1 MKTKRLTKFGAVLS
15 AALVLFSGI
24 LSVSAAS
31 VPQAVIDTDRKASVS
46 LYKYDFTS
54 AHADGV
60 LGDNTYISTGY
71 ADENVENALM
81 PYAIEGVVFSYAKI
95 ADLAVHAET
104 KDGKHQ
110 NMLLYKLPGGDKTT
124 ALMNYLD
131 LTSEDA
137 YKTDRGDL
145 YFTSDTL
152 IDALSNHLNTA
163 ESQTKNA
170 LEAFIRQNGTS
181 MPETDG
187 TGHTSAAELEQGLYL
202 FVETQVPETV
212 SNTTAP
218 FLLSLPMTSIDGMN
232 WNYDVTVYPK
242 NERTAPTL
250 EKTLRESK
258 ADTGKNDGTDSITD
272 GYAHTATGSIGDV
285 IEYQILSALPS
296 ITSRATSFSEYTYTD
311 TLSAGLSYRKN
322 DVRIEWF
329 SDKSC
334 TEESRVA
341 VWTEQDGKFAV
352 SYSALGDESVMR
364 IKMTDAGL
372 EELNNSDAV
381 YDPNTSLYRGYSG
394 CTMRITYT
402 ASVSATPVY
411 GDIGNPNA
419 VTLMWSR
426 TNTAYSNTL
435 TDDCHFYVYGLDLLK
450 LFSDNL
456 GDYSKVQFKL
466 YNTTDG
472 YWVTANSDDNGN
484 YLVSGHAEREDDA
497 SVLTPGSSGHL
508 FLKGLEDDIYRV
520 TEINTDANYTLLGNF
535 ITVEIRA
542 KESGKICGTCG
553 KSELTAEAFENG
565 NAKDMNDDNGS
576 ASAIVPIR
584 VMNTRGYRLP
594 KTGDA
599 GTTLLAAGGMT
610 LAVLSAAAVALLL
623 VFKKKDK
630 FDD

>member
-1 MKTKRLTKFGAVLS
+1 MKTKRLTKLGAVLS

-24 LSVSAAS
+24 LSVSAAP
-31 VPQAVIDTDRKASVS
+31 VPQAVIDTGRKASVS

-54 AHADGV
+54 ARADGV
-60 LGDNTYISTGY
+60 LGDNTYISTDY
-71 ADENVENALM
+71 ADENVENTLM

-104 KDGKHQ
+104 KDGEHQ
-110 NMLLYKLPGGDKTT
+110 NMLLYKLPSGDKTT
-124 ALMNYLD
+124 ALMNCLD

-152 IDALSNHLNTA
+152 IDALSDHLNTA

-170 LEAFIRQNGTS
+170 LEVFIRQNGTS
-181 MPETDG
+181 MPEADG
-187 TGHTSAAELEQGLYL
+187 TGHTSAAELEQELYL

-258 ADTGKNDGTDSITD
+258 ADTGKNNGTDSITD

-285 IEYQILSALPS
+285 IEYQILSTLPS

-322 DVRIEWF
+322 DVRMEWF

-352 SYSALGDESVMR
+352 SYSTLGDESVMR

-402 ASVSATPVY
+402 ASVSDTPVY
-411 GDIGNPNA
+411 GDIGNPNE
-419 VTLMWSR
+419 VTLTWSR
-426 TNTAYSNTL
+426 TNTAYSNNL

-484 YLVSGHAEREDDA
+484 YLVSGHAESEDDA

-508 FLKGLEDDIYRV
+508 FLKGLEDDIYRM

-535 ITVEIRA
+535 ITMEIRA

>member
-1 MKTKRLTKFGAVLS
+1 
-15 AALVLFSGI
+15 
-24 LSVSAAS
+24 
-31 VPQAVIDTDRKASVS
+31 
-46 LYKYDFTS
+46 
-54 AHADGV
+54 
-60 LGDNTYISTGY
+60 
-71 ADENVENALM
+71 
-81 PYAIEGVVFSYAKI
+81 
-95 ADLAVHAET
+95 
-104 KDGKHQ
+104 
-110 NMLLYKLPGGDKTT
+110 
-124 ALMNYLD
+124 MNCLD
-131 LTSEDA
+131 LTFEDA

-152 IDALSNHLNTA
+152 IDALSDHLNTA

-187 TGHTSAAELEQGLYL
+187 TGHTSAAELKQGLYL

-258 ADTGKNDGTDSITD
+258 ADTGKNDGTNSITD

-285 IEYQILSALPS
+285 IEYQILSTLPS

-311 TLSAGLSYRKN
+311 TLSTGLSYRKN

-334 TEESRVA
+334 TKESRVA
-341 VWTEQDGKFAV
+341 VWTEQGGKFAV
-352 SYSALGDESVMR
+352 SYSTLGDESVMR
-364 IKMTDAGL
+364 IKMTDGGL

-381 YDPNTSLYRGYSG
+381 YNPNTSLYRGYSG

-402 ASVSATPVY
+402 ASVSDTPIY

-419 VTLMWSR
+419 VTLTWSR
-426 TNTAYSNTL
+426 TNTAYSDTL
-435 TDDCHFYVYGLDLLK
+435 TDDCHFYVYGLDLVK

-472 YWVTANSDDNGN
+472 YWVTANSDNNGN

-497 SVLTPGSSGHL
+497 SVLTPGGSGHL
-508 FLKGLEDDIYRV
+508 FLKGLGDDIYRV

-542 KESGKICGTCG
+542 KESDKLCATCG
-553 KSELTAEAFENG
+553 KSGLTAEAFENG
-565 NAKDMNDDNGS
+565 NAKDMNGDNGS

-610 LAVLSAAAVALLL
+610 LAVLSAAAVILLP

>member
-1 MKTKRLTKFGAVLS
+1 
-15 AALVLFSGI
+15 
-24 LSVSAAS
+24 
-31 VPQAVIDTDRKASVS
+31 
-46 LYKYDFTS
+46 
-54 AHADGV
+54 
-60 LGDNTYISTGY
+60 
-71 ADENVENALM
+71 
-81 PYAIEGVVFSYAKI
+81 
-95 ADLAVHAET
+95 
-104 KDGKHQ
+104 
-110 NMLLYKLPGGDKTT
+110 
-124 ALMNYLD
+124 
-131 LTSEDA
+131 
-137 YKTDRGDL
+137 
-145 YFTSDTL
+145 
-152 IDALSNHLNTA
+152 
-163 ESQTKNA
+163 
-170 LEAFIRQNGTS
+170 
-181 MPETDG
+181 
-187 TGHTSAAELEQGLYL
+187 
-202 FVETQVPETV
+202 
-212 SNTTAP
+212 
-218 FLLSLPMTSIDGMN
+218 MTSIDGMN

-258 ADTGKNDGTDSITD
+258 ADTGKNDDTNSITD

-285 IEYQILSALPS
+285 IEYQILSTLPS

-322 DVRIEWF
+322 DVRVEWF
-329 SDKSC
+329 SDRSC

-402 ASVSATPVY
+402 ASVSDTPVY

-419 VTLMWSR
+419 VTLTWSR
-426 TNTAYSNTL
+426 TNTAYSDTL

-553 KSELTAEAFENG
+553 KSELTAEAFENS

>member
-15 AALVLFSGI
+15 AALVLLSGI

-71 ADENVENALM
+71 ADENVENTLM

-104 KDGKHQ
+104 KDGEHQ

-124 ALMNYLD
+124 ALINCLD

-152 IDALSNHLNTA
+152 IDALSDHLNTA

-258 ADTGKNDGTDSITD
+258 ADTGKNDDTNSITD
-272 GYAHTATGSIGDV
+272 GYAHTATGSIGDL
-285 IEYQILSALPS
+285 IEYQILSTLPS

-322 DVRIEWF
+322 DVRVEWF
-329 SDKSC
+329 SDRSC

-364 IKMTDAGL
+364 I
-372 EELNNSDAV
+372 
-381 YDPNTSLYRGYSG
+381 
-394 CTMRITYT
+394 TYT
-402 ASVSATPVY
+402 ASVSDTPVY

-419 VTLMWSR
+419 VTLTWSR
-426 TNTAYSNTL
+426 TNTAYSDTL

-553 KSELTAEAFENG
+553 KSELTAEAFENS

-594 KTGDA
+594 KTGDT

>member
-1 MKTKRLTKFGAVLS
+1 MKTKRLTKLGAVLS
-15 AALVLFSGI
+15 AALVLLFGI
-24 LSVSAAS
+24 LSVSADS

-71 ADENVENALM
+71 ADENVENTLM

-104 KDGKHQ
+104 KDGEHQ

-124 ALMNYLD
+124 ALMNCLD
-131 LTSEDA
+131 LTSEDV

-152 IDALSNHLNTA
+152 IDALSDHLNTA
-163 ESQTKNA
+163 ESRTKNA

-181 MPETDG
+181 MPETDS

-202 FVETQVPETV
+202 FVETQVPETI

-272 GYAHTATGSIGDV
+272 GYAHTAIGSIGDL
-285 IEYQILSALPS
+285 IEYQILSTLPS

-322 DVRIEWF
+322 DVRMEWF

-394 CTMRITYT
+394 FTMPHHVCGFRFCYAGIRRHRQPERSHLNVV
-402 ASVSATPVY
+402 AHQHGV
-411 GDIGNPNA
+411 
-419 VTLMWSR
+419 
-426 TNTAYSNTL
+426 
-435 TDDCHFYVYGLDLLK
+435 F
-450 LFSDNL
+450 
-456 GDYSKVQFKL
+456 
-466 YNTTDG
+466 G
-472 YWVTANSDDNGN
+472 YFNG
-484 YLVSGHAEREDDA
+484 
-497 SVLTPGSSGHL
+497 
-508 FLKGLEDDIYRV
+508 
-520 TEINTDANYTLLGNF
+520 
-535 ITVEIRA
+535 
-542 KESGKICGTCG
+542 
-553 KSELTAEAFENG
+553 
-565 NAKDMNDDNGS
+565 
-576 ASAIVPIR
+576 
-584 VMNTRGYRLP
+584 RLP
-594 KTGDA
+594 FLRVRIRPLK
-599 GTTLLAAGGMT
+599 
-610 LAVLSAAAVALLL
+610 AVLG
-623 VFKKKDK
+623 
-630 FDD
+630 

>member
-1 MKTKRLTKFGAVLS
+1 
-15 AALVLFSGI
+15 
-24 LSVSAAS
+24 
-31 VPQAVIDTDRKASVS
+31 
-46 LYKYDFTS
+46 
-54 AHADGV
+54 
-60 LGDNTYISTGY
+60 
-71 ADENVENALM
+71 
-81 PYAIEGVVFSYAKI
+81 
-95 ADLAVHAET
+95 
-104 KDGKHQ
+104 
-110 NMLLYKLPGGDKTT
+110 MLLYKLPGGDKTT
-124 ALMNYLD
+124 ALMNCLD

-202 FVETQVPETV
+202 FVETQVPETI

-258 ADTGKNDGTDSITD
+258 ADTGKNGGTDSITD

-285 IEYQILSALPS
+285 IEYQILSTLPS

-322 DVRIEWF
+322 DVRMEWF

-341 VWTEQDGKFAV
+341 VWTEQNGKFAV

-402 ASVSATPVY
+402 AFVSATPVY
-411 GDIGNPNA
+411 GDIGNPNE
-419 VTLMWSR
+419 VTLTWSR

-466 YNTTDG
+466 YNTTDS

-535 ITVEIRA
+535 ITVEIRV

-553 KSELTAEAFENG
+553 KSGLTAEAFEND

-576 ASAIVPIR
+576 ASAIVLIR

-610 LAVLSAAAVALLL
+610 LAVLSAAAVALFL